1 MQRITVLR
9 NDGSED
15 MLYADTAR
23 VEDGQLVLRQGTNRV
38 AEFRW
43 DAVVGY
49 VWAVAKSELPE
60 SEGEGDSE

>member
-15 MLYADTAR
+15 MLYADTAH
-23 VEDGQLVLRQGTNRV
+23 VEDDRLILRQDTNRV

-49 VWAVAKSELPE
+49 VWRISESDPSGSE
-60 SEGEGDSE
+60 SEGEDA